1 MTLVSATSAIFSE
14 INIPFE
20 GSIPMLRNEESF
32 GRFQFT
38 ALESQ
43 VSPEK
48 YPEVYQSVRP
58 ETQLKL
64 KVFNALQKQMIAIF

>member
-1 MTLVSATSAIFSE
+1 
-14 INIPFE
+14 
-20 GSIPMLRNEESF
+20 MLRNEESF

-64 KVFNALQKQMIAIF
+64 KSLDVLHRLMIPILL

>member
-1 MTLVSATSAIFSE
+1 
-14 INIPFE
+14 
-20 GSIPMLRNEESF
+20 MLRNEESF

-64 KVFNALQKQMIAIF
+64 KS